1 MRRRG
6 GFGSTFEPYDPMSTQ
21 GHRIVFLYSELA
33 GYFLAC
39 AEALGQHPD
48 VASVDIVHWPIHSEA
63 PFQFS
68 STNHYTLH
76 PKAKHNRQSL
86 KQLLAQINPTA
97 LVCSGWMDSDYNA
110 LAQAHCKR
118 IPVVL
123 TLDNWWTGSLKQR
136 FATLTAPWFIKR
148 RFNRA
153 WVPGKPQ
160 IPFAQKLGF
169 SGNALATGFYCADPR
184 PFQVIY
190 ERRKSIPPEK
200 KLLYVGRYLEIK
212 GLRELWGAFAELS
225 HEFPEWEL
233 HCIGTGDLWEE
244 RMIHP
249 KIFHHGFKQPHE
261 LAPFLE
267 DAACFV
273 MPSKKEPWGV
283 VLHEM
288 AISGLPLVASNRVG
302 SASQFLK
309 HGKNGIT
316 FEPSALKEGLN
327 ALLSKDASRLKI
339 ESDASHELGT
349 QQTPVDW
356 CLTLL
361 SLIEA

>member
-1 MRRRG
+1 
-6 GFGSTFEPYDPMSTQ
+6 MSAQ

-39 AEALGQHPD
+39 AEALGRHPE
-48 VASVDIVHWPIHSEA
+48 VASVDIVHWPIHPEA
-63 PFQFS
+63 PFQFE
-68 STNHYTLH
+68 STDHFTLH
-76 PKAKHNRQSL
+76 PKEKHSRESL

-110 LAQAHCKR
+110 LAKAHCKC

-136 FATLTAPWFIKR
+136 LAALIAPWFIHR

-153 WVPGKPQ
+153 WVPGEPQ

-169 SGNALATGFYCADPR
+169 SGRILGTGFYCADHR
-184 PFQVIY
+184 PFQKIY
-190 ERRKSIPPEK
+190 EHRQSTPTAK

-212 GLRELWGAFAELS
+212 GLRELWAAFAEFS
-225 HEFPEWEL
+225 EEFPDWEL
-233 HCIGTGDLWEE
+233 HCVGTGDLWED

-288 AISGLPLVASNRVG
+288 ATAGLPLIASTQVG
-302 SASQFLK
+302 AATAFLK
-309 HGKNGIT
+309 IGENGYAFDSSELTNRI
-316 FEPSALKEGLN
+316 KEFCR
-327 ALLSKDASRLKI
+327 LS
-339 ESDASHELGT
+339 ESDQKRMGQCSHQIGT
-349 QQTPVDW
+349 QHLPNNW
-356 CLTLL
+356 SANLMK
-361 SLIEA
+361 LI

>member
-1 MRRRG
+1 
-6 GFGSTFEPYDPMSTQ
+6 MSTH

-39 AEALGQHPD
+39 AEAIGQHRD
-48 VASVDIVHWPIHSEA
+48 VASVNIVHWPIHPEA

-68 STNHYTLH
+68 STDHYTLH
-76 PKAKHNRQSL
+76 LKAKHNRESL

-110 LAQAHCKR
+110 LAKAYCNH

-136 FATLTAPWFIKR
+136 LAALTASWFIKR

-153 WVPGKPQ
+153 WVPGAPQ
-160 IPFAQKLGF
+160 VPFAQKLGF
-169 SGNALATGFYCADPR
+169 SGSFLATGFYCADPR
-184 PFQVIY
+184 PFQAVY
-190 ERRKSIPPEK
+190 ERRKSTPTPRSS
-200 KLLYVGRYLEIK
+200 YVGRYPEIK
-212 GLRELWGAFAELS
+212 GLRDQGFAELS
-225 HEFPEWEL
+225 RNPRL
-233 HCIGTGDLWEE
+233 GIALRRPGDLWEE
-244 RMIHP
+244 RMIHS
-249 KIFHHGFKQPHE
+249 KIFHHGFKQPYE

-288 AISGLPLVASNRVG
+288 AIAGLPLIASKNIG
-302 SASQFLK
+302 SATAFLK
-309 HGKNGIT
+309 TGENGYAIDSSELTDRIKQFCQLSDSDQKRMGQCSHQIGIQHLPKNW
-316 FEPSALKEGLN
+316 SANLMK
-327 ALLSKDASRLKI
+327 LL
-339 ESDASHELGT
+339 
-349 QQTPVDW
+349 
-356 CLTLL
+356 
-361 SLIEA
+361 